1 MTPRDQIAFIHA
13 RDALTPKLLDEL
25 FVSEH
30 KIFPVVQGS
39 LDRVVGLLYLDDVLP
54 IEQTEKVLPEVMR
67 KCPPPIDHSAPLE
80 SALNQMSEYYST
92 ILLVAKDDKII
103 GLVTAKD
110 IVRQLFSI
118 AE

>member
-1 MTPRDQIAFIHA
+1 
-13 RDALTPKLLDEL
+13 
-25 FVSEH
+25 
-30 KIFPVVQGS
+30 VVQGS